1 MKLALAENIRA
12 FRKQRK
18 LTQEKLAE
26 VLGVTVGAV
35 YKWESGLSQPELN
48 LIVEMADFFDTS
60 VDVLL
65 GYRMKD
71 NRLDAAIERLI
82 TLCQSLDPTAL
93 TEAEKT
99 LGRYPHSFR
108 AVYACAQVFML
119 FGSNWQDPKLLKRA
133 KILFE
138 QSRIL
143 LSQNDDPRIDDTTIC
158 GALASV
164 LMFLGEKENGL
175 QMLKQNNANGV
186 WNSSIG
192 AVLVGYMNR
201 PEEAEPYISEA
212 FLNSISNLVT
222 AVISYFLIFRSR
234 GEWPAALAIINWG
247 IDCLSGMKPDTKPDI
262 LEKIHAELFTI
273 LAYAQKKSGQPEAA
287 RVSLEQAVTLALRFD
302 SMPDFSLRATRFA
315 KQVYQTVVVDS
326 FGASAVESITNL
338 ISLLDDPV
346 FAGEWEEVLNGR
358 K

>member
-71 NRLDAAIERLI
+71 NRLEAALERLT
-82 TLCQSLDPTAL
+82 TLCQSMDPVAL

-99 LGRYPHSFR
+99 LGKYPHSFR
-108 AVYACAQVFML
+108 AVYACAKVFMF
-119 FGSNWQDPKLLKRA
+119 FGSNRQDRKLLQRA
-133 KILFE
+133 KVLFE
-138 QSRIL
+138 QSLVL
-143 LSQNDDPRIDDTTIC
+143 LPQNDDPRIDGTTIC
-158 GALASV
+158 GALSYV
-164 LMFLGEKENGL
+164 LMLLGEKEKGL

-192 AVLVGYMNR
+192 AGLLVYLNR

-212 FLNSISNLVT
+212 FLDSISDLLT
-222 AVISYFLIFRSR
+222 TIISYFLIFRSR
-234 GEWPAALAIINWG
+234 GDWPAALAIINWG

-273 LAYAQKKSGQPEAA
+273 LAYAQEKTGQPEAA

-302 SMPDFSLRATRFA
+302 SMPDYSLRATRFA
-315 KQVYQTVVVDS
+315 KQVNQAVVVDS
-326 FGASAVESITNL
+326 FGSSAVESITSL
-338 ISLLDDPV
+338 ISLLDDPD